1 MNLEAT
7 FPRVSRR
14 KGHFANVGDVII
26 YPALVWPGLVLIP
39 FWVFWLRFL
48 RAQDAVHDIT
58 PIFDCHKI
66 ISALTTPPT
75 IPPPTPSLVET
86 SLNLM
91 NFFVS
96 VRNQELN
103 RHELSLQGLRRGRGW
118 EGQGPPPPELFE
130 KRNNKFKK
138 YAFSNKRNLWWNT
151 NIRLA
156 DQAEASKFMIGPFR
170 SYIIRWAQERMRY
183 LLLSW
188 LV

>member
-1 MNLEAT
+1 MSLEAT
-7 FPRVSRR
+7 FPRVSRC

-91 NFFVS
+91 NFFVC

-118 EGQGPPPPELFE
+118 EGQGPPPNFLKKEIINLRNMHFQIKGIFDGIRIFDWRTKP
-130 KRNNKFKK
+130 KRP
-138 YAFSNKRNLWWNT
+138 NLW
-151 NIRLA
+151 
-156 DQAEASKFMIGPFR
+156 
-170 SYIIRWAQERMRY
+170 
-183 LLLSW
+183 
-188 LV
+188 LVRFDPIS